1 MPLSSTTLKLNATCT
16 QRLTVEKPRIT
27 YACHSQNCVW
37 PNKVHFQNWAAGT
50 PYEAF
55 LYAMTVLLC
64 SVRIRAYAISTSK
77 PTQLRTAN
85 AVLSANCV

>member
-16 QRLTVEKPRIT
+16 QRLTVEKPRIA

-50 PYEAF
+50 PY
-55 LYAMTVLLC
+55 
-64 SVRIRAYAISTSK
+64 
-77 PTQLRTAN
+77 
-85 AVLSANCV
+85 